1 MMYRYVCPS
10 IYCPPSVRHILLDP
24 ASASA
29 DSRIPPRPRAFP
41 CFGCLRSMS
50 TDGPTL
56 SSDASS
62 SPRPACPRNTHSLG
76 PAVAHS
82 RPHGCL
88 LEHPSLAYNKSFTS
102 VSFVVTARCL
112 CCHDAGRHSCCPD
125 WAGSWATH
133 SDVSIEFNKAGCWL
147 RSTAEKGPSCKSHR
161 RLLLPFDDPVGS
173 QSRQR
178 HVPLCPRLAGMACC
192 HDTMPPVARLA
203 RTLLLLQAVGGLW
216 LPRTS
221 DEHLDTPAAL
231 TAPSETV
238 AFAPALILLPPFP
251 TWPLSR
257 SRCIDTKQ
265 VAISSKNPLPDSAVL
280 SKSRC
285 LGCRA

>member
-1 MMYRYVCPS
+1 MCAHLSTVRR
-10 IYCPPSVRHILLDP
+10 PSVTSFLTPPARLPTRESLRGRAPFPALAVYAACRQTGQPCRPMLPLLLGLP
-24 ASASA
+24 VRAI
-29 DSRIPPRPRAFP
+29 RI
-41 CFGCLRSMS
+41 
-50 TDGPTL
+50 
-56 SSDASS
+56 
-62 SPRPACPRNTHSLG
+62 HLG
-76 PAVAHS
+76 PPLHIS

-161 RLLLPFDDPVGS
+161 RLLLLFDDPVGS

-203 RTLLLLQAVGGLW
+203 RTLLLLQAVGGLC

-265 VAISSKNPLPDSAVL
+265 VAISSKKPLPDSAVL